1 MRFLDTTDLSE
12 EQVAS
17 TSEKHEKSRIRK
29 SKSQGQLVKKEKKHV
44 GSGSQSPQKRGASET
59 TKPPIMES
67 PQLRK
72 EAKLRS
78 KSNLQLPAD
87 DARIE
92 SGSHATL
99 TSVKS
104 DVN

>member
-1 MRFLDTTDLSE
+1 MRFLDTTDFSE
-12 EQVAS
+12 EQPAS
-17 TSEKHEKSRIRK
+17 TSDKHEKSGIRK

-44 GSGSQSPQKRGASET
+44 TSGSKSPRRRGASET
-59 TKPPIMES
+59 TKPPVMES
-67 PQLRK
+67 PQMK
-72 EAKLRS
+72 KDAKLKS
-78 KSNLQLPAD
+78 KSKLQVGAE
-87 DARIE
+87 DAQIE

>member
-1 MRFLDTTDLSE
+1 M
-12 EQVAS
+12 
-17 TSEKHEKSRIRK
+17 K
-29 SKSQGQLVKKEKKHV
+29 
-44 GSGSQSPQKRGASET
+44 
-59 TKPPIMES
+59 
-67 PQLRK
+67 K
-72 EAKLRS
+72 EAKLKS